1 MLRHKMFRLWESM
14 RLSKLRKL
22 RLLLLVVLSI
32 GTCLCMAIYLM
43 DSPLKYSISVERNNI
58 SVPTPVAHENS
69 PLKPSI
75 SIDQN
80 DLSNRTQVA
89 NADFI
94 QGTLIPKTIY
104 QTWKTSP
111 DKLGRLQSIAVGS
124 WPDRNPGYTYEFIGP
139 DPSMDHFV
147 KQLVSEE
154 EYGVYTRLPL
164 PVMKA
169 DFFRY
174 LALHARGGIYAD
186 IDVQVTR
193 KVDSWV
199 ELSNTRNETRS
210 QIKCIVGA
218 ESFIS
223 NEAEARR
230 IGHFYPAQMCQW
242 TIACAPG
249 HPILRETLQ
258 RIYHTDPEFARNHP
272 KVTRYAYLKSLN
284 HRDVHE
290 RTGPWLWTRVI
301 SWYLENHSSSL
312 QMLRD
317 RLGNDLAGSVLIGDV
332 LFLGE
337 RRFGFVGENNVN
349 KFEFVHHQFLGS
361 WKPDG
366 ND

>member
-1 MLRHKMFRLWESM
+1 MLRQKHHIWENVK
-14 RLSKLRKL
+14 LLKLR
-22 RLLLLVVLSI
+22 RLLLFAMLTI
-32 GTCLCMAIYLM
+32 GTSLSLAIYLM
-43 DSPLKYSISVERNNI
+43 GNTSKTEISNVH
-58 SVPTPVAHENS
+58 S
-69 PLKPSI
+69 
-75 SIDQN
+75 
-80 DLSNRTQVA
+80 DLSDVVDHE
-89 NADFI
+89 DFI
-94 QGTLIPKTIY
+94 QGTLIPKSIY

-111 DKLGRLQSIAVGS
+111 DKLGRLQSIAVRS

-193 KVDSWV
+193 KADSWV
-199 ELSNTRNETRS
+199 ELSNTRSEPRS

-230 IGHFYPAQMCQW
+230 IGHFFPAQMCQW

-258 RIYHTDPEFARNHP
+258 RIYYADPEFAGNHP
-272 KVTRYAYLKSLN
+272 KVARYAYLKSLN

-290 RTGPWLWTRVI
+290 RTGPWLWTRAI
-301 SWYLENHSSSL
+301 SWYLKNHSSSL
-312 QMLRD
+312 IELRG
-317 RLGNDLAGSVLIGDV
+317 RLENDKSGSVLIGDV

-337 RRFGFVGENNVN
+337 YKFGSNGRNGFI
-349 KFEFVHHQFLGS
+349 HHQFLGS
-361 WKPDG
+361 WKDEDDPYL
-366 ND
+366 